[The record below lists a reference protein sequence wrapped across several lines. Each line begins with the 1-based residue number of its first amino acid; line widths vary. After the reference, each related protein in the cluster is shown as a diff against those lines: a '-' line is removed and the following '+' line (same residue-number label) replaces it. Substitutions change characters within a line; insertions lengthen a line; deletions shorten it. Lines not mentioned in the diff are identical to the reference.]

1 MAVVSLTGLK
11 HLAQVFPRNR
21 RSLNSPIGGMARKA
35 MHLAR
40 KETPRR
46 RAGRKIDRRAAAWD
60 RGRKME
66 IDRNQQP
73 GTGADSADLIPD
85 EISPPGRLKCL
96 NSLYRPA
103 LPEGTAGR
111 LSSRRFFGRREP
123 PDGQGR
129 ICWVELKASCDSAAA
144 AKALLGRRQ
153 VVRQW
158 ILIPPYGGSNPP
170 APARQSGPQGSRPWY
185 SEKCPPIAG
194 FSNSANGL
202 QP

>member
-1 MAVVSLTGLK
+1 MVSLTGLK

-103 LPEGTAGR
+103 LPEGTEGYHPAASPAGGSHQMVKDASAG
-111 LSSRRFFGRREP
+111 SSRRCR
-123 PDGQGR
+123 
-129 ICWVELKASCDSAAA
+129 
-144 AKALLGRRQ
+144 AKAWQLQR
-153 VVRQW
+153 
-158 ILIPPYGGSNPP
+158 PYWGV
-170 APARQSGPQGSRPWY
+170 AKW
-185 SEKCPPIAG
+185 
-194 FSNSANGL
+194 
-202 QP
+202 

>member
-1 MAVVSLTGLK
+1 MVSLAGLK

-21 RSLNSPIGGMARKA
+21 GSLNSPIGGMARKA

-46 RAGRKIDRRAAAWD
+46 RAGRKIDRRAAARG

-66 IDRNQQP
+66 IDRNEQP
-73 GTGADSADLIPD
+73 GTRGEFGGFDPG

-111 LSSRRFFGRREP
+111 LSSRRFSGRRKP
-123 PDGQGR
+123 PDGQRR
-129 ICWVELKASCDSAAA
+129 ICWVEPKASCESVAAT
-144 AKALLGRRQ
+144 KALLGRRQ

-170 APARQSGPQGSRPWY
+170 APAS
-185 SEKCPPIAG
+185 
-194 FSNSANGL
+194 
-202 QP
+202 